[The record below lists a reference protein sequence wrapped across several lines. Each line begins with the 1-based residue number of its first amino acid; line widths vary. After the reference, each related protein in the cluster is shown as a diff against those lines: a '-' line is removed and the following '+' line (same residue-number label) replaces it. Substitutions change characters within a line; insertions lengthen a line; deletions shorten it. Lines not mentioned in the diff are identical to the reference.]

1 MAKIPD
7 SFLQELK
14 DRINIEDYISRNL
27 QLKRTGSNIV
37 GLCPFHSEKTPSFTV
52 FPDTQS
58 FYCFGCG
65 AGGDIISYVMRT
77 ENLDYLEAVRLLAEY
92 AGLTVPEND
101 DDKKAGVQRARILEM
116 NKKAAAF
123 FHKCLYD
130 EKAKQAQEYVK
141 KRALL
146 QKTIRHFGIGFAPD
160 SWSAL
165 KDYLKTQGFSE
176 NEMVAGGL
184 AVKNTDK
191 KTVYDKF
198 RNRIMFPI
206 IDLRGNVIGFGGRV
220 LDDSKPKYLNSPDTL
235 AFKKSLNLFA
245 LNFAKNTQGG
255 KLILCEGYMD
265 VISMHQAGFD
275 YAVATLGTAIT
286 KEQARLISRYC
297 KEVVLAYDSDG
308 AGQAATNKAI
318 SLLTEVGVSV
328 KVLSIVGGKDPDEF
342 IKTFG
347 AERFRSLLEGSG
359 GHIDFKIQKLLSEYD
374 LDSADDTV
382 YFIKDASN
390 VISQVYNAI
399 EREVYINKIAKQTNI
414 SASAISSEVN
424 RLLKINA
431 KKSRKNEFKTQNEML
446 LGIKD
451 RVNPEKSTH
460 LKAARAEEELI
471 GVLYKNPDF
480 LNAVQQNVSAGDFV
494 TEFNRRLFEYIV
506 SRIEGGQSL
515 DLTFFSK
522 DFSSDEMSRITAI
535 IVKSNLS
542 LNFDKSIVK
551 ELSDVIKTE
560 NEKIKAQNLK
570 EVSND
575 ELLKMMKDLQKR
587 KGE

>member
-14 DRINIEDYISRNL
+14 DRINIEDYILRNL

-65 AGGDIISYVMRT
+65 AGGDIISYVMRM
-77 ENLDYLEAVRLLAEY
+77 ENLDYLEAIRLLAEY
-92 AGLTVPEND
+92 AGLTVPETD
-101 DDKKAGVQRARILEM
+101 DDRQNSVQRARIIEM
-116 NKKAAAF
+116 NKKAAGF

-130 EKAKQAQEYVK
+130 PKAKVAQEYVK
-141 KRALL
+141 KRGLL

-160 SWSAL
+160 SWSDL
-165 KDYLKTQGFSE
+165 RDYLKSQGFSE

-184 AVKNTDK
+184 AVKNTEK
-191 KTVYDKF
+191 NSVYDKF
-198 RNRIMFPI
+198 RNRLMFPI

-245 LNFAKNTQGG
+245 LNFAKNSPAG

-286 KEQARLISRYC
+286 KEQARLISRYS
-297 KEVVLAYDSDG
+297 KEVVLAYDADG

-318 SLLTEVGVSV
+318 TLLNEVGVNV

-342 IKTFG
+342 IRTFG
-347 AERFRSLLEGSG
+347 AERFKNLLEGSG
-359 GHIDFKIQKLLSEYD
+359 GHIDFKIQKLLSKYN

-382 YFIKDASN
+382 YFIKDAAN

-414 SASAISSEVN
+414 SASAISAEVN

-431 KKSRKNEFKTQNEML
+431 QKSRKNEFKTQNEML

-471 GVLYKNPDF
+471 GVIYKNPDF
-480 LNAVQQNVSAGDFV
+480 LSTVQQNISAGEFV

-506 SRIEGGQSL
+506 ARIETGQAL

-522 DFSSDEMSRITAI
+522 DFTSDEMSRITAI
-535 IVKSNLS
+535 IVKSNLNI
-542 LNFDKSIVK
+542 NFDRSIVS

-560 NEKIKAQNLK
+560 NEKIRAQNLK